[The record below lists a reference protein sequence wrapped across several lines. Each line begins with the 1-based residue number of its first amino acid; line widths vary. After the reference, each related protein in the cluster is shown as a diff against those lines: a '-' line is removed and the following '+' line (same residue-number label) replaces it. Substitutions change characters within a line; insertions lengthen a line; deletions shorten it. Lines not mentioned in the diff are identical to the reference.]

1 LHAEIS
7 NEDET
12 PVEKGKRIVKAAY
25 DDGVTLRLIG
35 GLAVRFHCHGPHSSH
50 LRAYNDIDLFGLN
63 KELGRIYSVFQKLG
77 YSPNDKYNVLYGA
90 TRLQFID
97 QKSAGHVDIF
107 LDKFIMDHTLDFRR
121 RLQLD
126 KLTIPITDLLLTKL
140 QIVRLAAKDATD
152 IIAILEDHEIGLVNG
167 QETLNVE
174 YIAELCSSNWGLHKT
189 VTDNLLKMTEIIE
202 KRSLEAAERKDL
214 VRKLEAIQNI
224 VKIMKKT
231 LRWRLRSV
239 IGERVRWYQDI
250 ESGEGEI

>member
-1 LHAEIS
+1 MHVEI
-7 NEDET
+7 NDEGEA
-12 PVEKGKRIVKAAY
+12 PVEKAKRIVKAAY

-50 LRAYNDIDLFGLN
+50 LRAYNDIDLFGLS
-63 KELGRIYSVFQKLG
+63 KELRRIYSVFQKLG
-77 YSPNDKYNVLYGA
+77 YSPNDKYNVLYSA
-90 TRLQFID
+90 TRLQFIE

-140 QIVRLAAKDATD
+140 QIARLTAKDATD
-152 IIAILEDHEIGLVNG
+152 IITMLEDHKIGFVND

-174 YIAELCSSNWGLHKT
+174 YMAKLCSSNWGLHKT
-189 VTDNLLKMTEIIE
+189 VTENLLKMTEVIE
-202 KRSLEAAERKDL
+202 KKSLEDAERKGL

-224 VKIMKKT
+224 VKVKKKT
-231 LRWRLRSV
+231 LRWSFRSI

-250 ESGEGEI
+250 EVSEGEI